1 MAVEAE
7 RFVIYKRQR
16 VRDVVG
22 MQIRIFDEGAGCHE
36 SDVGFVDAA
45 ELRDVN
51 IEGRAR
57 PKPDISY
64 NKADCQN

>member
-1 MAVEAE
+1 MLE
-7 RFVIYKRQR
+7 RFGIYKGQR

-45 ELRDVN
+45 ELRRIN
-51 IEGRAR
+51 TEE
-57 PKPDISY
+57 
-64 NKADCQN
+64 